1 MELIRPKTCYH
12 PFVLIAFH
20 LNCLPGNL
28 LQAIPR
34 STRFDWTHKD
44 IQGSFGFGWYQENK
58 NLFLTLQLITQ
69 NKKLLKINRAI
80 LRVIAIKAL
89 TKKNSVGLPTGI
101 KTARLTVTNNIL
113 KVSRVMGLRKT
124 LKYLDID

>member
-20 LNCLPGNL
+20 LNCLPDNL

-44 IQGSFGFGWYQENK
+44 IQGSFGYGWYQENK
-58 NLFLTLQLITQ
+58 NLFLTLQLITH
-69 NKKLLKINRAI
+69 NEKLLKINRVS
-80 LRVIAIKAL
+80 LRVIAIKAFI
-89 TKKNSVGLPTGI
+89 KKNSVGLPDGL
-101 KTARLTVTNNIL
+101 KTARLTTANNIL

-124 LKYLDID
+124 FKYLWD